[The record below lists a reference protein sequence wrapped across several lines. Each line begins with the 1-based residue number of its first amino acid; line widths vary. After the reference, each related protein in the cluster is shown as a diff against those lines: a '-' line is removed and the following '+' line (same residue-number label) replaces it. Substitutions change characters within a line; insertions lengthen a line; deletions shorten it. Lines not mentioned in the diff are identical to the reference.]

1 MSPPPSRTR
10 KQPVFGRYRLLSLIG
25 AGGYARVYRA
35 EELDGQMRLVAVKM
49 ARDCGDGKS
58 RKVVR
63 ALTNEADIMSRLH
76 HRNLVQVHEFGQIS
90 GRYYIAMELIA
101 GLSLRD
107 MLKRSARR
115 GITFGPAAAS
125 EVLMQVASAL
135 RHAHTLLDEDGVVR
149 PVIHRDLKPANV
161 MITRQALIKV
171 MDFGVAKWPLA
182 EVSTTAGIIKGTPL
196 YMAPEQV
203 RAKPVTPASDIF
215 SLGTVLYQLLTN
227 RPLFQ
232 ADTVRELLRQVA
244 LAEVDDQLG
253 RIPADCRALLPVL
266 REALQRDPADR
277 FASAGEF
284 LAALENARQRV
295 DDDGDLRTLVR
306 AIFGAG
312 RNPEQAPPPPKP
324 STVERVEGGDWS
336 VRIDRKQVM
345 ADYEGKV
352 LVERQRPGHGKASA
366 SD

>member
-1 MSPPPSRTR
+1 MTATSRTTR
-10 KQPVFGRYRLLSLIG
+10 KNPVFGRYRLLSLIG

-35 EELDGQMRLVAVKM
+35 EELDGDMRLVAVKM

-63 ALTNEADIMSRLH
+63 ALTNEAEIMSRLH
-76 HRNLVQVHEFGQIS
+76 HRNLVEVFEFGQIS
-90 GRYYIAMELIA
+90 GRYFIAMELIA

-107 MLKRSARR
+107 MLKRCARR
-115 GITFGPAAAS
+115 GITFGPVAAS
-125 EVLMQVASAL
+125 DVLLQVASAL
-135 RHAHTLLDEDGVVR
+135 QHAHNLRDDEGVVR

-161 MITRQALIKV
+161 MVSRHAQIKV

-215 SLGTVLYQLLTN
+215 SLGTVFYQLLTN

-244 LAEVDDQLG
+244 LAEVDEQLE
-253 RIPADCRALLPVL
+253 RVPPDCEPLLPIL
-266 REALQRDPADR
+266 REALQRDPAAR

-284 LAALENARQRV
+284 VAALRDARSQV
-295 DDDGDLRTLVR
+295 SDDSDLHTLVR

-312 RNPEQAPPPPKP
+312 RASERTPPPSKP
-324 STVERVEGGDWS
+324 STVERIDGGDWS
-336 VRIDRKQVM
+336 VRIDRKQVL
-345 ADYEGKV
+345 ADYEGKR
-352 LVERQRPGHGKASA
+352 LVVRQRPGSGST
-366 SD
+366 DT